1 MRFAS
6 IRKENKM
13 DNRQE
18 HEKESLTKSLWNAI
32 FAGTRL
38 RHVSANDQRVFV
50 LKSIVWDR
58 QESKVIDTATG
69 EVFRFPWDQLEF
81 LDPVNGNLPGLPA
94 APKTL

>member
-1 MRFAS
+1 M
-6 IRKENKM
+6 
-13 DNRQE
+13 E
-18 HEKESLTKSLWNAI
+18 HSSARDKDGLVHSLWNAI

-38 RHVSANDQRVFV
+38 RHVAVNDHRVFV
-50 LKSIVWDR
+50 LKSINWAR